1 MESGG
6 SFPPSVNV
14 FFSTLVSCVY
24 ALMSNGEFC
33 GVLAHVYFKTAV
45 GVSLHL
51 DTLLQI
57 KCVYS
62 TRACEV
68 HVRTREAFPT
78 RFPLRLQLSVHEER
92 NRPVKSKG

>member
-24 ALMSNGEFC
+24 ALMSNDEFC

-51 DTLLQI
+51 DTLQI
-57 KCVYS
+57 KVCILN
-62 TRACEV
+62 THERA
-68 HVRTREAFPT
+68 
-78 RFPLRLQLSVHEER
+78 
-92 NRPVKSKG
+92 